1 MGIFQSIK
9 EAFSFIHKDRKYNA
23 SQEEFDSIIAYG
35 YNLAIISTVEH
46 LKQNLEENDW
56 QDQNFFYYCRYEIFT
71 LKRLTNLM
79 RILIEDKYHLNH
91 EYTPMLKAIEAEL
104 EDLDEYL
111 YTTGEITEEKKRCL
125 IKVLDRIYDRHE
137 QISLLCRMIALA

>member
-71 LKRLTNLM
+71 LKRLTNLI

-111 YTTGEITEEKKRCL
+111 YTTGEITEEKKTCL
-125 IKVLDRIYDRHE
+125 IKVLDRICDRYE
-137 QISLLCRMIALA
+137 QISLLCRIIALA

>member
-71 LKRLTNLM
+71 LKRLINLM

-111 YTTGEITEEKKRCL
+111 YTTGEITEEKKKCL
-125 IKVLDRIYDRHE
+125 IKVLDRICDRYE
-137 QISLLCRMIALA
+137 QISLLCRIIALA

>member
-35 YNLAIISTVEH
+35 YNLAIISTVDH

-137 QISLLCRMIALA
+137 QISLLCRTIALA

>member
-111 YTTGEITEEKKRCL
+111 YTTREITEEKKKCL

>member
-9 EAFSFIHKDRKYNA
+9 EAFSFIRKDRKYNA

-111 YTTGEITEEKKRCL
+111 YTTGEITEEKKKCL
-125 IKVLDRIYDRHE
+125 IKVLDRICDRYE

>member
-125 IKVLDRIYDRHE
+125 IKVLDRIYDRYE